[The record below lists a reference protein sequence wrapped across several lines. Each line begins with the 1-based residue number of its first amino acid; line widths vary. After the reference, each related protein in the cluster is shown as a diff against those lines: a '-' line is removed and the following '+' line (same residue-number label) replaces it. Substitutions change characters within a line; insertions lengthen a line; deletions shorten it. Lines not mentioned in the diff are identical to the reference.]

1 MTYAVY
7 VKRRV
12 SCQALAGSPRYL
24 RAVLAHG
31 PAPHLIGFSG
41 HLIPCAM
48 DQSLLSG
55 PGPRP
60 RQSTHNNLGTIN
72 GCYIPCL
79 LNILGA
85 PLFLFVGFAVGM
97 MGWVGAL
104 GLFFFSELIAYLTIT
119 SFSAL
124 VTNGQMKGG
133 GAYYMISRSL
143 GPAFGGSS
151 GMCGRPSHPLPPPP
165 RRHAPSAPG
174 TARMRARHCPD
185 GSGPN
190 PNPLTL
196 TPNPILTLT
205 QSFLAHV
212 LHQRHLQHARLQR
225 HRLHHLPIRAAQGV
239 AGGASLLVCAR

>member
-1 MTYAVY
+1 MARALLAEPDHAHMEHANTAFVSYAQHAPVNL
-7 VKRRV
+7 RV
-12 SCQALAGSPRYL
+12 CDASQVMPSMPKLTN
-24 RAVLAHG
+24 AVLAHSR
-31 PAPHLIGFSG
+31 F
-41 HLIPCAM
+41 M
-48 DQSLLSG
+48 ERYLLSG
-55 PGPRP
+55 SGPRT
-60 RQSTHNNLGTIN
+60 RQPTHNNLGTIN

-151 GMCGRPSHPLPPPP
+151 GMCGRLTHPATATGC
-165 RRHAPSAPG
+165 HALRPLAP
-174 TARMRARHCPD
+174 H
-185 GSGPN
+185 
-190 PNPLTL
+190 
-196 TPNPILTLT
+196 
-205 QSFLAHV
+205 
-212 LHQRHLQHARLQR
+212 
-225 HRLHHLPIRAAQGV
+225 
-239 AGGASLLVCAR
+239 

>member
-1 MTYAVY
+1 M
-7 VKRRV
+7 
-12 SCQALAGSPRYL
+12 QPLLA
-24 RAVLAHG
+24 
-31 PAPHLIGFSG
+31 
-41 HLIPCAM
+41 
-48 DQSLLSG
+48 G

-60 RQSTHNNLGTIN
+60 RQPTHNNLGTIN

-97 MGWVGAL
+97 MGWAGAL

-151 GMCGRPSHPLPPPP
+151 GMCALRPTLPCPPLTRTARVRYGGAASFGSPTASTSPST
-165 RRHAPSAPG
+165 RAPSATRYSRPSSPKSP
-174 TARMRARHCPD
+174 TAGSRRQHGRGD
-185 GSGPN
+185 GSA
-190 PNPLTL
+190 
-196 TPNPILTLT
+196 PI
-205 QSFLAHV
+205 
-212 LHQRHLQHARLQR
+212 ARPACLGD
-225 HRLHHLPIRAAQGV
+225 QGV
-239 AGGASLLVCAR
+239 PT

>member
-1 MTYAVY
+1 MNS
-7 VKRRV
+7 RRPPPRSLRSGEGALSATV
-12 SCQALAGSPRYL
+12 SLAPTPQPSQQPMDSALLETA
-24 RAVLAHG
+24 
-31 PAPHLIGFSG
+31 PAPS
-41 HLIPCAM
+41 
-48 DQSLLSG
+48 
-55 PGPRP
+55 R
-60 RQSTHNNLGTIN
+60 NNLGTIN

-151 GMCGRPSHPLPPPP
+151 GMCGRPSHPPPPP
-165 RRHAPSAPG
+165 RRLSRPISPVNRTNAGAPLP
-174 TARMRARHCPD
+174 R
-185 GSGPN
+185 
-190 PNPLTL
+190 
-196 TPNPILTLT
+196 
-205 QSFLAHV
+205 
-212 LHQRHLQHARLQR
+212 RLR
-225 HRLHHLPIRAAQGV
+225 P
-239 AGGASLLVCAR
+239 